1 MSLDPLEITGGLAI
15 GEGLGGAIADT
26 VEPRLQNFKNS
37 QWRAHPDKPLSVG
50 EAVRAALKNVPTN
63 LDLAD
68 EALQSGF
75 GADVFATMQ
84 ENEREYPGTAELLE
98 LWRRGKLSQADVDAA
113 LTRQMFDPTYRA
125 ALMELFNNPLDP
137 AVIATAIQRGI
148 MTDPG
153 FLPVGPPTGEGNVKA
168 FPVSPLDPLNE
179 AQWSG
184 VNEQRLFVETAIV
197 GLPLALIESAHGYF
211 RGILTLDDFKRAV
224 AEGNTRNEWGD
235 AALEVAREILTASQ
249 YAELQLRGYITAD
262 ERRGFTAQHGMTAA
276 NSDLL
281 YDVIGRGVNV
291 HQVLIGE
298 RRGGVYKPSP
308 ATFAEQIAGIPEEYV
323 AALERGNLRPE
334 YYNLAYAAR
343 ETYPSYFVTKALLT
357 ANVITA
363 ERGAE
368 LFSGLG
374 WPEDVAQAAGT
385 AFGTTTAATAKAD
398 PWVTKADTQLWAA
411 THKAYVGGAISQP
424 EATTAL
430 NLIGITPAS
439 QTAVYARW
447 DAIKVIEATPAP

>member
-75 GADVFATMQ
+75 DADVFATMQ

-153 FLPVGPPTGEGNVKA
+153 FLPVGPPTAEGNVKA

-262 ERRGFTAQHGMTAA
+262 ERRGFTAQHGMTTA

-298 RRGGVYKPSP
+298 RRGGVYNGP
-308 ATFAEQIAGIPEEYV
+308 TDQIPPEYI

-343 ETYPSYFVTKALLT
+343 ETYPSYFVTRAL
-357 ANVITA
+357 AQAGVIDSDRT
-363 ERGAE
+363 RQ
-368 LFSGLG
+368 LFEGLG
-374 WPEDVAQAAGT
+374 WPLDIADAAAIFYAPKT
-385 AFGTTTAATAKAD
+385 VTTAKAD